1 MQLLRVRNLLM
12 VISGVV
18 LFSFLFIQAQA
29 IDFTQHNRYVVA
41 LRRLNELDTRI
52 NQNILASRYGLL
64 TYYDPL
70 VNDLN
75 DLQYSQK
82 ILNKVPSFLNRKE
95 QIEIQQ
101 VLQDHITILQ
111 KKAQLIEDFK
121 SKNSILRNSLSYFPI
136 AVDKA
141 VRKASVESENNE
153 LVAQLNSLLRDV
165 LVYNLSS
172 NENLR
177 PKINE
182 QIVAIRKSQKQL
194 PASLNQ
200 ADLDIVSNHAEIIL
214 QYQPYVNNLVGEIL
228 VLPTAQ
234 RAEVLSKT
242 YINCYQ
248 QAIRRANVYRF
259 WLSLFSLALVTSIS
273 AYIIYKLRK
282 SSAIIQ
288 QAEKKYRSIFENSVD
303 GIFQTTPDGRFLSAN
318 PSLVRLYG
326 YESIEELCASFTDI
340 GRQLYVLP
348 DRRSKFIQLID
359 QQGSV
364 SDFESQVYR
373 KDGSIL
379 WVSETARAVRDRTGN
394 LLFYE
399 GTVADIT
406 ARKQAEEALRVE
418 QEKAELLLLNI
429 LPKPIADRLK
439 QNPQSIADSFADVTV
454 LFADLVNFTGLSEQ
468 ISPTELV
475 VRLNRIFSAF
485 DVLAEKHGL
494 EKIKT
499 IGDAYM
505 VVGGLPMPRPDH
517 AEAIAAMGLD
527 MLSEIARF
535 NVEYEQALNIRIGIN
550 TGPVVAGV
558 IGIKKFIYDLWGDT
572 VNTAARMESHGVPG
586 CIQVTEETYKRL
598 QHQYLFEQRGL
609 IPVKGKGEMM
619 TYFLIGRMNQNTN
632 TLIVQ
637 AEESDR

>member
-1 MQLLRVRNLLM
+1 MQLSRVRNLLM

-18 LFSFLFIQAQA
+18 LFAFLFIQAQA
-29 IDFTQHNRYVVA
+29 IDFTQHNRYVFT

-52 NQNILASRYGLL
+52 NQNVLASRYGLL
-64 TYYDPL
+64 TYYDPV

-75 DLQYSQK
+75 GLQELQKSLNKIPTFVNEQNQEDIQIILQEHIKLSSQK
-82 ILNKVPSFLNRKE
+82 
-95 QIEIQQ
+95 
-101 VLQDHITILQ
+101 
-111 KKAQLIEDFK
+111 AQFIEDFK
-121 SKNSILRNSLSYFPI
+121 SKNSILRNSLAYFPI
-136 AVDKA
+136 SVDKG
-141 VRKASVESENNE
+141 VNKVSVESRNNE
-153 LVAQLNSLLRDV
+153 LVARLNNLLRDV

-172 NENLR
+172 NEILR
-177 PKINE
+177 PKIAE
-182 QIVAIRKSQKQL
+182 QILSIRKSKQQL
-194 PASLNQ
+194 PAPLNQ
-200 ADLDIVSNHAEIIL
+200 ADIDIVLNHAEIIL
-214 QYQPYVNNLVGEIL
+214 QYQASVNNLVGQIL
-228 VLPTAQ
+228 VLPTTQ
-234 RAEVLSKT
+234 RAELLFQT
-242 YINCYQ
+242 YTNSYQ
-248 QAIRRANVYRF
+248 QALKRANVYRF
-259 WLSLFSLALVTSIS
+259 LLFLFSLALVGSIS

-288 QAEKKYRSIFENSVD
+288 RAEEKYRSIFENSVE
-303 GIFQTTPDGRFLSAN
+303 GIFQTTPDGRYLSAN
-318 PSLVRLYG
+318 PSLVCLYG
-326 YESIEELCASFTDI
+326 YESLEELCASFTDI
-340 GRQLYVLP
+340 SRQLYVLP
-348 DRRSKFIQLID
+348 DRRSKFIRLIEE
-359 QQGSV
+359 QGSV

-373 KDGSIL
+373 KNGSII
-379 WVSETARAVRDRTGN
+379 WVSETARAVRDRSGN

-406 ARKQAEEALRVE
+406 ARKQAEEALRIE

-439 QNPQSIADSFADVTV
+439 ENPQSIADSFADVTV

-505 VVGGLPMPRPDH
+505 VVGGLPMPKPDH
-517 AEAIAAMGLD
+517 AEAIAAMALD
-527 MLSEIARF
+527 MLSEIRRF
-535 NVEYEQALNIRIGIN
+535 NEELNESFNIRIGIN

-572 VNTAARMESHGVPG
+572 VNTAARMESHGIPG

-619 TYFLIGRMNQNTN
+619 TYFLLGRMNQDDNK
-632 TLIVQ
+632 LIAQV
-637 AEESDR
+637 EESDR

>member
-1 MQLLRVRNLLM
+1 MQLSRVRNLLM

-29 IDFTQHNRYVVA
+29 IDFTQHNRYVFT

-64 TYYDPL
+64 THYDSV

-75 DLQYSQK
+75 DLQSLQKSLYKIPNFVNKQNQRSVQQILQEHMKLLSQK
-82 ILNKVPSFLNRKE
+82 TQF
-95 QIEIQQ
+95 
-101 VLQDHITILQ
+101 
-111 KKAQLIEDFK
+111 IEDFK
-121 SKNSILRNSLSYFPI
+121 SRNSILRNSLAYFPI

-141 VRKASVESENNE
+141 VNKVSVESGNNE
-153 LVAQLNSLLRDV
+153 LVARLNSLLGDV

-172 NENLR
+172 NEILR
-177 PKINE
+177 PKITE
-182 QIVAIRKSQKQL
+182 QILSIRKSKQQL

-200 ADLDIVSNHAEIIL
+200 ADIDIVINHAEIIL
-214 QYQPYVNNLVGEIL
+214 QYQASVNNLVGQIL
-228 VLPTAQ
+228 VIPTAQ
-234 RAEVLSKT
+234 RAELLFQT
-242 YINCYQ
+242 YANSYQ
-248 QAIRRANVYRF
+248 QALKRANIYRF
-259 WLSLFSLALVTSIS
+259 LLFLLSLALVGSIS

-282 SSAIIQ
+282 SAAIIQ
-288 QAEKKYRSIFENSVD
+288 RAEEKYRSIFENSVE
-303 GIFQTTPDGRFLSAN
+303 GIFQTTLDGRYLSAN

-326 YESIEELCASFTDI
+326 YESIEELCTSFTDI

-348 DRRSKFIQLID
+348 DRRSKFIRLID
-359 QQGSV
+359 EQGSV
-364 SDFESQVYR
+364 SNFESQVYR
-373 KDGSIL
+373 KDGSMI

-475 VRLNRIFSAF
+475 VRLNLIFSAF

-527 MLSEIARF
+527 ILSEIARF
-535 NVEYEQALNIRIGIN
+535 NAEYNQALNIRIGIN

-586 CIQVTEETYKRL
+586 CIQVTEETYQRL

>member
-1 MQLLRVRNLLM
+1 MQLSRVRNLLM

-18 LFSFLFIQAQA
+18 LFAFLFIQAQA
-29 IDFTQHNRYVVA
+29 IDFTQHNRYVFT

-64 TYYDPL
+64 TYYDPV
-70 VNDLN
+70 VNDLK
-75 DLQYSQK
+75 DLQILQNSLKKVPDFINTQNQRNVQQALQEHIKILSQK
-82 ILNKVPSFLNRKE
+82 
-95 QIEIQQ
+95 
-101 VLQDHITILQ
+101 
-111 KKAQLIEDFK
+111 AQFIEDFK
-121 SKNSILRNSLSYFPI
+121 SRNAILRNSLTYFPI

-141 VRKASVESENNE
+141 VKKASVESGNNE
-153 LVAQLNSLLRDV
+153 LVARLNSLLRDV

-172 NENLR
+172 NEDLR
-177 PKINE
+177 PKIIE
-182 QIVAIRKSQKQL
+182 QILAIRKSKQQP
-194 PASLNQ
+194 PASLNRTEI
-200 ADLDIVSNHAEIIL
+200 DNVLNHSEIIL
-214 QYQPYVNNLVGEIL
+214 QYQASVNNLLGQIL
-228 VLPTAQ
+228 VLPTNQ
-234 RAEVLSKT
+234 RAEFLFQT
-242 YINCYQ
+242 YSTSYQ
-248 QAIRRANVYRF
+248 QALKRANVYRF
-259 WLSLFSLALVTSIS
+259 LLFLLSLILVGSIS
-273 AYIIYKLRK
+273 AYIIHKLRK

-288 QAEKKYRSIFENSVD
+288 RAEEKYRSIFENSVE
-303 GIFQTTPDGRFLSAN
+303 GIFQTTSDGRYLSAN

-326 YESIEELCASFTDI
+326 YDSIEELCASFTDI

-348 DRRSKFIQLID
+348 DRRSKFIQLIEK
-359 QQGSV
+359 QGSV

-373 KDGSIL
+373 KDGSII
-379 WVSETARAVRDRTGN
+379 WVSETARAVRDRSGN

-517 AEAIAAMGLD
+517 AEAIADMALD
-527 MLSEIARF
+527 MLSEIIRF
-535 NVEYEQALNIRIGIN
+535 NEELNESFNIRIGIN

-586 CIQVTEETYKRL
+586 CIQVTEETYTRL
-598 QHQYLFEQRGL
+598 QHQYLLEQRGL

-619 TYFLIGRMNQNTN
+619 TYFLLGRMNQEGN
-632 TLIVQ
+632 TLIAQ